1 MAIYSGISGK
11 RRGSVG
17 NETYTITRGQN
28 IVRSKVIETTNP
40 RTKSQMT
47 QRASFA
53 SAVRLYQLATQSF
66 FKFAFEDKKE
76 RESDYNAFMR
86 HNISRGAIVPPVN
99 TTDVPD
105 YPCLGDWE
113 WTNGR
118 LPISVSSAFTGGN
131 GAFSLTSSIVIEGD
145 YSSDAPATMGQL
157 ALLLAEKGIF
167 ALGDIITIPVT
178 FYQAIYVPGQIIPQ
192 GTQLNSFKYGQLIL
206 DSADTTNISGASG
219 AVIGGIAVRYEATT
233 TELTVYF
240 VVRFA
245 APAEQLAGLIAQ
257 GSVIRSQLQSGGKLL
272 VSTSGNTMSTGA
284 QNLYTMLQTDSIR
297 EQILQMWKAREGAI
311 LEGKG

>member
-1 MAIYSGISGK
+1 MAIYSGVSGK

-17 NETYTITRGQN
+17 NETYSITRGQN
-28 IVRSKVIETTNP
+28 IVRAKVIDPTNP

-47 QRASFA
+47 QRATFA

-86 HNISRGAIVPPVN
+86 HNISRGAVVPPVN

-113 WTNGR
+113 WTAGR
-118 LPISVSSAFTGGN
+118 LALSVVSQFGGGN
-131 GAFSLTSSIVIEGD
+131 GVFSFANSIEIAGD
-145 YSSDAPATMGQL
+145 YSSSVPTTMGEL
-157 ALLLAEKGIF
+157 ATLFAQKGIF
-167 ALGDIITIPVT
+167 ALGDIITIPVM

-192 GTQLNSFKYGQLIL
+192 GTQANSFLYRQLIL
-206 DSADTTNISGASG
+206 NAADTTAIGST
-219 AVIGGIAVRYEATT
+219 AVSINGIAIRLEGTA
-233 TELTVYF
+233 EKLTVHFDVYF
-240 VVRFA
+240 N

-257 GSVIRSQLQSGGKLL
+257 GSFIRSQLPAGGKLL
-272 VSTSGNTMSTGA
+272 VSTSGNTMSAGA
-284 QNLYTMLQTDSIR
+284 QNLYTMLQTPSIR
-297 EQILQMWKAREGAI
+297 QQILSMWQARADAI

>member
-1 MAIYSGISGK
+1 MAVYSGISGK

-28 IVRSKVIETTNP
+28 IVRAKVIETTNP
-40 RTKSQMT
+40 RTRSQML

-66 FKFAFEDKKE
+66 FRFAFEDKKE

-86 HNISRGAIVPPVN
+86 HNISRGAVVPPVN

-118 LPISVSSAFTGGN
+118 LPLSYTAAFGGTN
-131 GAFSLTSSIVIEGD
+131 GNFFLQTIVKVNGD
-145 YSSDAPATMGQL
+145 YSSSQPATMGEL
-157 ALLLAEKGIF
+157 ATLLAEKGVF
-167 ALGDIITIPVT
+167 ALGDIITIPVMW
-178 FYQAIYVPGQIIPQ
+178 YEAIYVPGQIIPQ
-192 GTQLNSFKYGQLIL
+192 GTQANSFKYAQMIL
-206 DSADTTNISGASG
+206 DASDTTTIGVSEADINGVGVSITGTASG
-219 AVIGGIAVRYEATT
+219 LSVSFKVHFE
-233 TELTVYF
+233 
-240 VVRFA
+240 

-257 GSVIRSQLQSGGKLL
+257 GSLIRSQLPAGGKLL
-272 VSTSGNTMSTGA
+272 VSTSGNKMSAGA
-284 QNLYTMLQTDSIR
+284 ENLFTMLQTDVVR
-297 EQILQMWKAREGAI
+297 ERILQMWKAKEGAI

>member
-11 RRGSVG
+11 RKGSVG

-28 IVRSKVIETTNP
+28 IVRAKVIETTNP
-40 RTKSQMT
+40 RTRSQML

-86 HNISRGAIVPPVN
+86 HNISRGAVVPPVN

-118 LPISVSSAFTGGN
+118 LPLNYTAAFGGSN
-131 GAFSLTSSIVIEGD
+131 GDFFLQTIVYIAGD
-145 YSSDAPATMGQL
+145 YSSTQPATMGEL
-157 ALLLAEKGIF
+157 ATLLAEKGIF
-167 ALGDIITIPVT
+167 ALGDIITIPVMW
-178 FYQAIYVPGQIIPQ
+178 YEAIYVPGQIIPQ
-192 GTQLNSFKYGQLIL
+192 GTQANSFKYAQMIL
-206 DSADTTNISGASG
+206 DASDTTT
-219 AVIGGIAVRYEATT
+219 IGVSEADVNGVGVSITGT
-233 TELTVYF
+233 ATKLSVSF
-240 VVRFA
+240 KVHFS

-257 GSVIRSQLQSGGKLL
+257 GSLIRSQLPAGGKLL
-272 VSTSGNTMSTGA
+272 VSTSGNKMSAGA
-284 QNLYTMLQTDSIR
+284 ENLYTMLQTDVIR
-297 EQILQMWKAREGAI
+297 ERILQMWKAKEGAI

>member
-1 MAIYSGISGK
+1 MAIYSGVSGK

-118 LPISVSSAFTGGN
+118 LPLSV
-131 GAFSLTSSIVIEGD
+131 TSSFGGSNGIFEFKNIIEIAGD
-145 YSSDAPATMGQL
+145 YSSSVPSTMGEL
-157 ALLLAEKGIF
+157 ATLFAQKGLF
-167 ALGDIITIPVT
+167 ALGDIITIPIM
-178 FYQAIYVPGQIIPQ
+178 FYQAIYIPGQIIPQ
-192 GTQLNSFKYGQLIL
+192 GTQANSFMYRQLIL
-206 DSADTTNISGASG
+206 DAGDTTA
-219 AVIGGIAVRYEATT
+219 IGSSPVSIDGIAISVAGTAEK
-233 TELTVYF
+233 LTVHFDVYF
-240 VVRFA
+240 N

-257 GSVIRSQLQSGGKLL
+257 GSFIRSQLPAGGKLL
-272 VSTSGNTMSTGA
+272 VSTSGNTMSSGA
-284 QNLYTMLQTDSIR
+284 LNLYTMLQTPSIR
-297 EQILQMWKAREGAI
+297 QQILQMWQARENAI

>member
-1 MAIYSGISGK
+1 MAVYSGISGK

-28 IVRSKVIETTNP
+28 IVRAKVIETTNP
-40 RTKSQMT
+40 RTRSQML

-66 FKFAFEDKKE
+66 FRFAFEDKKE

-86 HNISRGAIVPPVN
+86 HNISRGAVVPPVN

-118 LPISVSSAFTGGN
+118 LPLSVTSRFLGASGQYNFSSVLEIA
-131 GAFSLTSSIVIEGD
+131 GD
-145 YSSDAPATMGQL
+145 YSSSAPTTLGELAT
-157 ALLLAEKGIF
+157 LLAEKGLF
-167 ALGDIITIPVT
+167 ALGDIVTIPVM

-192 GTQLNSFKYGQLIL
+192 GTQANSFKYGQLIL
-206 DSADTTNISGASG
+206 DAADTTPISGTPT
-219 AVIGGIAVRYEATT
+219 VIGGITVFVEGTA
-233 TELTVYF
+233 TELSIHF
-240 VVRFA
+240 EMRFN

-257 GSVIRSQLQSGGKLL
+257 ASVIRSQVPASGRLL
-272 VSTSGNTMSTGA
+272 VSTSGNVMSAGA
-284 QNLYTMLQTDSIR
+284 QNLYTMLQTDVVR
-297 EQILQMWKAREGAI
+297 ERILQMWKAREGAI

>member
-1 MAIYSGISGK
+1 MAIYSGVSGK

-40 RTKSQMT
+40 RTRSQML

-76 RESDYNAFMR
+76 KESDYNAFMR
-86 HNISRGAIVPPVN
+86 HNISRGAVVPPVN

-118 LPISVSSAFTGGN
+118 LPLSVTSVFSGVNGVFSFANTIEIAGN
-131 GAFSLTSSIVIEGD
+131 
-145 YSSDAPATMGQL
+145 YSETTPTTMGAL
-157 ALLLAEKGIF
+157 ATLFAEKGLF
-167 ALGDIITIPVT
+167 ALGDIITIPIT
-178 FYQAIYVPGQIIPQ
+178 YYQAIYVPGQIIPQ
-192 GTQLNSFKYGQLIL
+192 GTQLNSFLYRQLIL
-206 DSADTTNISGASG
+206 NAADTTAISSTATS
-219 AVIGGIAVRYEATT
+219 INGIAIRVEGTA
-233 TELTVYF
+233 EKLTVHMDVYF
-240 VVRFA
+240 N

-257 GSVIRSQLQSGGKLL
+257 GSFIRSQLPAGGKLL
-272 VSTSGNTMSTGA
+272 VSTSGNSMSTGA
-284 QNLYTMLQTDSIR
+284 QNLYTMLQTPSIR
-297 EQILQMWKAREGAI
+297 EQILQMWKARENAI

>member
-1 MAIYSGISGK
+1 ML
-11 RRGSVG
+11 
-17 NETYTITRGQN
+17 
-28 IVRSKVIETTNP
+28 
-40 RTKSQMT
+40 

-86 HNISRGAIVPPVN
+86 HNIARGAVVPPVN

-118 LPISVSSAFTGGN
+118 LPLGIGGSFDGNNGDFTFQCYIKIDGDFTESAPT
-131 GAFSLTSSIVIEGD
+131 
-145 YSSDAPATMGQL
+145 TMGEL
-157 ALLLAEKGIF
+157 ATLFAEKGVF
-167 ALGDIITIPVT
+167 ALGDIITIPIMW
-178 FYQAIYVPGQIIPQ
+178 YEAIYVPGQIIPQ
-192 GTQLNSFKYGQLIL
+192 GTQANRFMYAQLIT
-206 DSADTTNISGASG
+206 DASDTTA
-219 AVIGGIAVRYEATT
+219 IGSSEVDVNGIGVSVTGTATH
-233 TELTVYF
+233 LSVWF
-240 VVRFA
+240 KVHFS

-257 GSVIRSQLQSGGKLL
+257 GSFIRSQLQSGGKLF
-272 VSTSGNTMSTGA
+272 VSTSGNSMSAGA
-284 QNLYTMLQTDSIR
+284 QSLYTMLQTDVIR
-297 EQILQMWKAREGAI
+297 ERILQMWKAKEGAI

>member
-11 RRGSVG
+11 RKGSVG

-28 IVRSKVIETTNP
+28 IVRAKVIETTNP
-40 RTKSQMT
+40 RTRSQMI

-76 RESDYNAFMR
+76 LESDYNAFMR
-86 HNISRGAIVPPVN
+86 HNISRGAVVPPVN

-118 LPISVSSAFTGGN
+118 LPLSFTAAFGGTTGNFFLQTIVKVS
-131 GAFSLTSSIVIEGD
+131 GD
-145 YSSDAPATMGQL
+145 YSSTTPATMGEL
-157 ALLLAEKGIF
+157 ATLLAEKGIF
-167 ALGDIITIPVT
+167 SLGDIITIPVMW
-178 FYQAIYVPGQIIPQ
+178 YEAIYVPGQLIPQ
-192 GTQLNSFKYGQLIL
+192 GTQANSFKYAQLIL
-206 DSADTTNISGASG
+206 DASDATAIGVTEADVNGVGVSITGTASSLS
-219 AVIGGIAVRYEATT
+219 VSFKVH
-233 TELTVYF
+233 F
-240 VVRFA
+240 S

-257 GSVIRSQLQSGGKLL
+257 GSLIRSQLPAGGKLL
-272 VSTSGNTMSTGA
+272 VSKSGNSMSAGA
-284 QNLYTMLQTDSIR
+284 QNLYTFLQNDVNR
-297 EQILQMWKAREGAI
+297 ERILQMWKAKENAI

>member
-28 IVRSKVIETTNP
+28 IVRAKVIETTNP
-40 RTKSQMT
+40 RSRSQML

-66 FKFAFEDKKE
+66 FRFAFEDKKE

-86 HNISRGAIVPPVN
+86 HNISRGAVVPPVN

-118 LPISVSSAFTGGN
+118 LPLSVVSAFGGGN
-131 GAFSLTSSIVIEGD
+131 GLFNFITTIEIVGD
-145 YSSDAPATMGQL
+145 YSSNVPATMGDL
-157 ALLLAEKGIF
+157 ATLFAEKGLF
-167 ALGDIITIPVT
+167 AIGDIITIPIT
-178 FYQAIYVPGQIIPQ
+178 YYQAIYVPGQIIPQ
-192 GTQLNSFKYGQLIL
+192 GTQLNSFLYRQLIL
-206 DSADTTNISGASG
+206 DSADTTAISSSF
-219 AVIGGIAVRYEATT
+219 VSVNGISVRVEGTA
-233 TELTVYF
+233 EKLTVEMGVYF
-240 VVRFA
+240 N

-257 GSVIRSQLQSGGKLL
+257 GSFIRSQLPAGGKLL
-272 VSTSGNTMSTGA
+272 VSTSGNSMSAGA
-284 QNLYTMLQTDSIR
+284 RSLYIMLQTDAIR
-297 EQILQMWKAREGAI
+297 ERILQMWKAKEGAI

>member
-1 MAIYSGISGK
+1 MAVYSGISGK

-28 IVRSKVIETTNP
+28 IVRAKVIETTNP
-40 RTKSQMT
+40 RTRSQML

-66 FKFAFEDKKE
+66 FRFAFEDKKE

-86 HNISRGAIVPPVN
+86 HNISRGAVVPPVN

-118 LPISVSSAFTGGN
+118 LPLDV
-131 GAFSLTSSIVIEGD
+131 TSSFMGSNGEFYFRNIIRVPGD
-145 YSSDAPATMGQL
+145 FSSSVPATLG
-157 ALLLAEKGIF
+157 ALVTILAENGVF
-167 ALGDIITIPVT
+167 ALGDIITIPVM
-178 FYQAIYVPGQIIPQ
+178 FYQGIYVPGQIIPQ
-192 GTQLNSFKYGQLIL
+192 GTQANSFLYRQLIL
-206 DSADTTNISGASG
+206 DASDTTAIGTTETIVDGIGIS
-219 AVIGGIAVRYEATT
+219 VIGTAST
-233 TELTVYF
+233 LTVTLNAHF
-240 VVRFA
+240 T

-257 GSVIRSQLQSGGKLL
+257 GSFIRSQLPTGGKLL
-272 VSTSGNTMSTGA
+272 VSTSGNTMSDGA
-284 QNLYTMLQTDSIR
+284 QNLFTMLQTDVIR
-297 EQILQMWKAREGAI
+297 ERILQMWKAKEGAI

>member
-118 LPISVSSAFTGGN
+118 LPLSVASSFGGSTGVFQFVN
-131 GAFSLTSSIVIEGD
+131 IIEIEGD
-145 YSSDAPATMGQL
+145 YSSSVPTTMGEL
-157 ALLLAEKGIF
+157 ATLFAQKGLF
-167 ALGDIITIPVT
+167 ALGDIITIPIM
-178 FYQAIYVPGQIIPQ
+178 FYEAIYIPGQIIPQ
-192 GTQLNSFKYGQLIL
+192 GTQANSFLYRQLIL
-206 DSADTTNISGASG
+206 DAGDTTAISSAGVSINGVFVRVSG
-219 AVIGGIAVRYEATT
+219 TAEK
-233 TELTVYF
+233 LTVHFDVYF
-240 VVRFA
+240 N

-257 GSVIRSQLQSGGKLL
+257 GSFIRSQLPAGGKLL
-272 VSTSGNTMSTGA
+272 VSTSGNTMSSGA
-284 QNLYTMLQTDSIR
+284 LNLYTMLQTPSIR
-297 EQILQMWKAREGAI
+297 QQILQMWQARENAI